1 MHIPNTET
9 KAQTLI
15 CTYSFHKIKAASSNT
30 ASSLLFPLHYDMGCG
45 PGDEGMGRT
54 PRNI

>member
-30 ASSLLFPLHYDMGCG
+30 ASSLLFLLHYDMGCG
-45 PGDEGMGRT
+45 PGDKGMGRT